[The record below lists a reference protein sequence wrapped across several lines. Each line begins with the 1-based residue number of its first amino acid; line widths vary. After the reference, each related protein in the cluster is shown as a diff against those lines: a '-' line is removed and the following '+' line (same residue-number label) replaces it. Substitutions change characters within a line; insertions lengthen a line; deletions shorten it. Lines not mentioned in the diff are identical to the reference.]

1 MPRHKRNKR
10 PFHRINHWLLN
21 AQIGRKNN
29 AFPLPPLFIT
39 SANLFYREMKLFLS
53 REQTFFIT
61 IKKAKHKLFNNINP
75 YLRKSIPTLCT
86 TKKRPAMTSTNT
98 AKCKNGRFHRIL
110 SPIFCKIIC
119 TQPSNRQGETKNGE
133 QIKKRLF
140 IVDYSPLFMNK
151 ALHFLT
157 RQSRRRKQN
166 LSLVDGCYA
175 K

>member
-1 MPRHKRNKR
+1 MGFYWNYFKTKTSLAYPELGSLGLVFQKQRQTETQALMPRHKRNKR

-61 IKKAKHKLFNNINP
+61 IKNAKHKLFNNINP

-110 SPIFCKIIC
+110 SPISSGI
-119 TQPSNRQGETKNGE
+119 NHTKM
-133 QIKKRLF
+133 R
-140 IVDYSPLFMNK
+140 
-151 ALHFLT
+151 
-157 RQSRRRKQN
+157 
-166 LSLVDGCYA
+166 
-175 K
+175 